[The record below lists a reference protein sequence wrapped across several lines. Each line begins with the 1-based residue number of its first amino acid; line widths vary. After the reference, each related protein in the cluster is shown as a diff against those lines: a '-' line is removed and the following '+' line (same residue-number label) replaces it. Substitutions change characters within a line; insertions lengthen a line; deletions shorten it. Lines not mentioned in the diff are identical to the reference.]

1 MCRAWGVFDVGAAVV
16 GNAAKKLQRHPVEAG
31 SRDPDTHDVI
41 GYKRMGALIIRIG
54 SRGQLCYTYAK
65 KPPEWYW

>member
-41 GYKRMGALIIRIG
+41 GGIQAYGGLNNQNRVSGPTMLY
-54 SRGQLCYTYAK
+54 LC
-65 KPPEWYW
+65 